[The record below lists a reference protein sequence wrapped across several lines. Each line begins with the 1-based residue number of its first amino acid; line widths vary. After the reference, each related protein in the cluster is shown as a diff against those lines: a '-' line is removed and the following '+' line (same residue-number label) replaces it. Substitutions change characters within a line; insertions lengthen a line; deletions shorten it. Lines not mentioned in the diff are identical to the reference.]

1 MALPRM
7 RQLRRDR
14 TLFGLAMN
22 AVRLHLEEHDRLAQ
36 QPQLREEPDD
46 ILRLIQQSIDQW
58 VGLATSYLMRK
69 YRCSAAQAME
79 LLGELLIDM
88 KAGVP
93 VDELRQVPFQA
104 ALALPRELLTQQQ
117 QPEPPAPQP
126 AEAE

>member
-69 YRCSAAQAME
+69 FRCSAAQAME
-79 LLGELLIDM
+79 MLGELLADM
-88 KAGVP
+88 KAGIP
-93 VDELRQVPFQA
+93 VDELRQVPFQH
-104 ALALPRELLTQQQ
+104 ALALPRELLAQQ

-126 AEAE
+126 AAAE